1 MLCFCIHHLIIL
13 NKAII
18 LTDQGGDMIF
28 IKLESCQNKVKAK
41 TKHKN
46 IRERK
51 NMIMDKKSQRERMT
65 YMSKRLPTT

>member
-1 MLCFCIHHLIIL
+1 
-13 NKAII
+13 
-18 LTDQGGDMIF
+18 MIF